1 MTFETWLVIPA
12 LLLAGLTDAGKVE
25 LKPSTT
31 QAFERYIHATE
42 AKLDQQVHTPAF
54 LWVDGDAARR
64 SAVQRGEVVC
74 EPVAA
79 KGDIEVPDGLIHD
92 WVGGMFVR
100 GATLEKVIAM
110 FENYDNAKNVY
121 QPEVIDSKTLARDGN
136 RFKVYMRLLK
146 RQVVTVVLN
155 TTHDVQYVPVDD
167 TRWYS
172 RSYSSRIAE
181 VENAGKPTERELTPG
196 QDHGFL
202 WRLNSYWRFEERDGG
217 VYVECQAVSLT
228 RNVPTGL
235 GWLINPIIRSLPR
248 QSLENTLRSAQ
259 KAALKMR

>member
-1 MTFETWLVIPA
+1 ML
-12 LLLAGLTDAGKVE
+12 
-25 LKPSTT
+25 
-31 QAFERYIHATE
+31 R
-42 AKLDQQVHTPAF
+42 
-54 LWVDGDAARR
+54 AAPR
-64 SAVQRGEVVC
+64 VQRGEVVC
-74 EPVAA
+74 EPVTA
-79 KGDIEVPDGLIHD
+79 KGDIEVPDGLVHD

-100 GATLEKVIAM
+100 DAKLEKVIAM
-110 FENYDNAKNVY
+110 FENYDNAKNIY
-121 QPEVIDSKTLARDGN
+121 KPEVIDSKTLERDGN

-146 RQVVTVVLN
+146 KQVVTVVLN
-155 TTHDVQYVPVDD
+155 TTHDVQYVPVDG

-181 VENAGKPTERELTPG
+181 VENAGKPSERELPPG

-259 KAALKMR
+259 KAALKLR

>member
-1 MTFETWLVIPA
+1 MTFSLG
-12 LLLAGLTDAGKVE
+12 LLALFWFSPVPDAGKVE
-25 LKPSTT
+25 LKPATV
-31 QAFERYIHATE
+31 QAFDRYVQGTE
-42 AKLDQQVHTPAF
+42 ARLDQQIHTPAF
-54 LWVDGDAARR
+54 LWADGDAERKQR
-64 SAVQRGEVVC
+64 ILRGEVLCAPSV
-74 EPVAA
+74 
-79 KGDIEVPDGLIHD
+79 GDGDSDVPSGLVHD

-100 GATLEKVIAM
+100 GATLDRVIAM
-110 FENYDNAKNVY
+110 FEDYDNAKNIY
-121 QPEVIDSKTLARDGN
+121 KPEVVDSKTLERNGN
-136 RFKVYMRLLK
+136 NFKVYMRLLK
-146 RQVVTVVLN
+146 KQVLTVVLD
-155 TTHDVQYVPVDD
+155 TTHDVHYVPVSN

-172 RSYSSRIAE
+172 RSYSTRIAE
-181 VENAGKPTERELTPG
+181 LQKSGAELPPG

-259 KAALKMR
+259 KAALKLR